1 MGVSHNYKVDNQCCG
16 CDGDDNADNDDKTD
30 EKDDNDEEDKTDEKD
45 ENDEED
51 ETDEEDNTDEKD
63 NLVCNTRRLA
73 PSSQRPRITHQNVFT
88 WEENKTN
95 AEGNKTNAE
104 GLSKKKESEEKIWT
118 ELSEEKEQ
126 EIVGIEKGRVVSLG
140 EKEK

>member
-51 ETDEEDNTDEKD
+51 ETYEEDNTDEKD

-88 WEENKTN
+88 WQENIS
-95 AEGNKTNAE
+95 
-104 GLSKKKESEEKIWT
+104 LSGIKLMQKQSGEIWAQ
-118 ELSEEKEQ
+118 LSEGKE
-126 EIVGIEKGRVVSLG
+126 EETIGIEKGRV
-140 EKEK
+140 E

>member
-16 CDGDDNADNDDKTD
+16 CDGDDNGGNADNTD
-30 EKDDNDEEDKTDEKD
+30 EKN

-88 WEENKTN
+88 WQENTSLGGIK
-95 AEGNKTNAE
+95 
-104 GLSKKKESEEKIWT
+104 LMQKESEEKIWT

-126 EIVGIEKGRVVSLG
+126 EIVGIQKG
-140 EKEK
+140 E